1 MFAGVAMVCA
11 AVVHRIVALHYTNAE
26 AEGHSFCMLML
37 WFDQVY
43 TTAVAEGHTFDS
55 AALEHVLRLSAV
67 TTQLA
72 ESVQLIGTMQNCH
85 ENKRYSSN
93 ATSM

>member
-1 MFAGVAMVCA
+1 
-11 AVVHRIVALHYTNAE
+11 
-26 AEGHSFCMLML
+26 MLML

-43 TTAVAEGHTFDS
+43 TTAVAEGTGHTFDS

-67 TTQLA
+67 TMQPA

-85 ENKRYSSN
+85 ANKRYSST
-93 ATSM
+93 AMSMNTPCHRTMHLEECHYI